1 MDMKSVGSLVVVAT
15 VFLVSGGAA
24 LAAEPTQADFDACN
38 QMSKPRAS
46 TPSASPQTQSP
57 GRSSAATPQAAPG
70 PERARSEHQVNQ
82 LRGMAEESKNDLGY
96 QQAYRDCMKQ
106 RGF

>member
-1 MDMKSVGSLVVVAT
+1 MDMRRVGSLVVVAT
-15 VFLVSGGAA
+15 VFLVPGRAA

-38 QMSKPRAS
+38 QMASPRAS
-46 TPSASPQTQSP
+46 SPSASPQTQSP
-57 GRSSAATPQAAPG
+57 GRSSAAPPQAPLSQD
-70 PERARSEHQVNQ
+70 RARVENQPNQ

>member
-1 MDMKSVGSLVVVAT
+1 MDIKYVGSLVVVAT
-15 VFLVSGGAA
+15 VCLVPGRAA
-24 LAAEPTQADFDACN
+24 LAEPTQADFDACN
-38 QMSKPRAS
+38 QMASPRANS
-46 TPSASPQTQSP
+46 PSASPPTQSP
-57 GRSSAATPQAAPG
+57 GRSSAAPPQAPLSQDQ
-70 PERARSEHQVNQ
+70 ARVENQPNQ

>member
-1 MDMKSVGSLVVVAT
+1 MDMKSVLSLVVVAT
-15 VFLVSGGAA
+15 VLLVTCGAT

-38 QMSKPRAS
+38 QMAKPGAS
-46 TPSASPQTQSP
+46 SPSASPQTQSG
-57 GRSSAATPQAAPG
+57 GRSSAATPQAP
-70 PERARSEHQVNQ
+70 PSQDRARPENQ
-82 LRGMAEESKNDLGY
+82 PNPLRGIAEQSKNDLGY